1 MGLRARCSRCMCS
14 HQPTTLSSPLAEL
27 FRIKGEKGT
36 TGTFI
41 STLTHAS
48 HCLQP
53 SFMGSWACA
62 FLGLDPSL
70 PSVVLHNSPQTHWS
84 SVGSALCS
92 LTMLEVLASGPLPCS
107 SPEVGNSFPILP
119 CHTHTHTHPQQPNLN
134 YLPRPAQGHPPQVL
148 SPPGIPSVG
157 LSAISTVSRCLLPNT

>member
-1 MGLRARCSRCMCS
+1 MCS

-27 FRIKGEKGT
+27 FRIKGEKGS

-41 STLTHAS
+41 ATLTHAA

-53 SFMGSWACA
+53 SSMGSWACA

-70 PSVVLHNSPQTHWS
+70 PSVVPHNSSQTHWS
-84 SVGSALCS
+84 SVGPALCS

-119 CHTHTHTHPQQPNLN
+119 CHTHTHSSPAAKSKPPSKASPRASPSGALSPWHPKCRTVCPKHCFQMPLTQ
-134 YLPRPAQGHPPQVL
+134 YLAGHPTWL
-148 SPPGIPSVG
+148 
-157 LSAISTVSRCLLPNT
+157 